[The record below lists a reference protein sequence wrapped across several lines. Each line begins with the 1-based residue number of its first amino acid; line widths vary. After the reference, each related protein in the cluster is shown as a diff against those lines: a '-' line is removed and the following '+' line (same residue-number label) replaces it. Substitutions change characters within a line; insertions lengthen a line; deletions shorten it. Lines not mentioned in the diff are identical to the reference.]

1 MSIPRKTKK
10 TQHRALAKL
19 DRVPLPVEAAR
30 IGATGWQVTRT
41 GARVV
46 TKLAGRGSLQQKVVK
61 QLPQAFADLGP
72 TYVKF
77 GQIIASSPGAFGEP
91 VSREFRSL
99 LDAVPPADSDAVHK
113 LFREEL
119 GDEPTSLFKSFDEKP
134 FASASI
140 AQVHYATLHSGEE
153 VVVKIQRP
161 GIRRR
166 VAADLQILKRG
177 AQLVEL
183 AKLGRRLSAQ
193 DVVADF
199 ADNLAEELDFRL
211 EAQSMDAWL
220 AHMHASPLGK
230 NIRVPQVY
238 WDLTSERVLT
248 MERITGVRIDDV
260 AAIRKKG
267 FDGTELVK
275 ALLFSLFEGGLR
287 HGLFHGDLHAG
298 NLYVDD
304 EGKIVFFDFGIM
316 GRIDPRTRWLLRELV
331 HALLVKKDH
340 ATAGK
345 IVVMMGAVGTV
356 EPEAQAA
363 KDLEKFATPL
373 TVTSLGDLSY
383 AEIGKQ
389 LSALADAY
397 DVKLPRELV
406 LIGKQFLYVE
416 RYMKLLA
423 PRWQMMSDPQLT
435 GYFANFMVEISRE
448 HTADERLRGESNRRS
463 RGLVADPNG
472 HSQSGDPDNPVDI
485 HYEDMG
491 DPNDPAVVLIMG
503 LGAQLLLWRK
513 GFCEKLVNQGL
524 RVIRFDNR
532 DVGLSTKLPG
542 TSFRRATAA
551 PDGAVV
557 HRPAQSR
564 GVHPRGHGRRRRRTA
579 RPPRDRPGTCGR
591 RLDGRH
597 DRAGLRRTAPRTH
610 QDARRDLLQQQP
622 TGAAAAGTA
631 PAAAILQ
638 RPRRTRRVRRSSR
651 TRCASTRSSAARATR
666 RPRTVSAPTR
676 SRAMTVPTTRPGWR
690 GISRRSW
697 AAAACCA
704 TTGRSRCRRW

>member
-1 MSIPRKTKK
+1 MSTTPAKTK
-10 TQHRALAKL
+10 HREVAKL

-30 IGATGWQVTRT
+30 IGATGWQITRT
-41 GARVV
+41 GARVAANI
-46 TKLAGRGSLQQKVVK
+46 LGRGSLQQKVVK
-61 QLPQAFADLGP
+61 QIPKTFSDLGP

-91 VSREFRSL
+91 LSREFRGL
-99 LDAVPPADSDAVHK
+99 LDRVPPADADEVQK
-113 LFREEL
+113 LIREEL
-119 GDEPTSLFKSFDEKP
+119 GDDPHKLFKAFDDKP

-211 EAQSMDAWL
+211 EAQSMDAWVS
-220 AHMHASPLGK
+220 HMHASPLGA
-230 NIRVPQVY
+230 NIRVPTVY
-238 WDLTSERVLT
+238 WDLTSQRVLT
-248 MERITGVRIDDV
+248 MERVSGVRIDDV

-275 ALLFSLFEGGLR
+275 ALLFSVFEGGLR

-304 EGKIVFFDFGIM
+304 DGKIVFFDFGIM

-340 ATAGK
+340 AAAGK
-345 IVVMMGAVGTV
+345 IVVLMGAVGTV
-356 EPEAQAA
+356 KPEGQAA
-363 KDLEKFATPL
+363 KDLEAFATPL
-373 TVTSLGDLSY
+373 TMKSLGDMSY
-383 AEIGKQ
+383 AEIGRQ

-423 PRWQMMSDPQLT
+423 PTWQMMSDPQLT
-435 GYFANFMVEISRE
+435 GYFANFMVEVSRE
-448 HTADERLRGESNRRS
+448 HKELDETDEIDETAG
-463 RGLVADPNG
+463 
-472 HSQSGDPDNPVDI
+472 
-485 HYEDMG
+485 
-491 DPNDPAVVLIMG
+491 
-503 LGAQLLLWRK
+503 GA
-513 GFCEKLVNQGL
+513 E
-524 RVIRFDNR
+524 
-532 DVGLSTKLPG
+532 
-542 TSFRRATAA
+542 A
-551 PDGAVV
+551 
-557 HRPAQSR
+557 
-564 GVHPRGHGRRRRRTA
+564 
-579 RPPRDRPGTCGR
+579 
-591 RLDGRH
+591 
-597 DRAGLRRTAPRTH
+597 
-610 QDARRDLLQQQP
+610 
-622 TGAAAAGTA
+622 
-631 PAAAILQ
+631 
-638 RPRRTRRVRRSSR
+638 
-651 TRCASTRSSAARATR
+651 
-666 RPRTVSAPTR
+666 
-676 SRAMTVPTTRPGWR
+676 
-690 GISRRSW
+690 
-697 AAAACCA
+697 
-704 TTGRSRCRRW
+704 